1 MPTTNKIE
9 NSFILEIKSHIKRK
23 HMQAIISDRY
33 GKAEVMKLGQVE
45 KPVPRDGEVLIRVV
59 ATSLN
64 SADWRFLTADPFF
77 IRFMNGLLRPK
88 VTVLGADVAGVV
100 AATGPGVTR
109 FRPGDAVF
117 GEMGVGKFGGLA
129 EYVCAAENWLAAK
142 PEGMTFA
149 EAAALPMAGLTALQG
164 LRDHGQLQPGQRVL
178 VVGAS
183 GGVGTFAVPIAKTLG
198 GEVTAVC
205 STAKMEQARA
215 LGATQV
221 IDYTR
226 EDFSRSG
233 KEYDLIFVANGNRTL
248 GEFER
253 AMTPAGTLVVAG
265 GGMRQLFQTILLG
278 PRKSKPGG
286 KTYKNFTAHTSAD
299 DLAVLVDM
307 VAAGQ
312 LKVPVD
318 RCYPLAEAPE
328 AMRYLGEGHAKGKV
342 VVMVAADGA
351 SQ

>member
-33 GKAEVMKLGQVE
+33 GKADVMKLGQVE

-142 PEGMTFA
+142 PEGMRSL

-164 LRDHGQLQPGQRVL
+164 LRDHGQLQPGQKVL

-183 GGVGTFAVPIAKTLG
+183 GGVGTFAVQIAARSAA
-198 GEVTAVC
+198 EVTAVC
-205 STAKMEQARA
+205 SARPRW
-215 LGATQV
+215 
-221 IDYTR
+221 TR
-226 EDFSRSG
+226 LARWARRMSS
-233 KEYDLIFVANGNRTL
+233 IT
-248 GEFER
+248 R
-253 AMTPAGTLVVAG
+253 A
-265 GGMRQLFQTILLG
+265 RI
-278 PRKSKPGG
+278 
-286 KTYKNFTAHTSAD
+286 SA
-299 DLAVLVDM
+299 
-307 VAAGQ
+307 AAGN
-312 LKVPVD
+312 
-318 RCYPLAEAPE
+318 
-328 AMRYLGEGHAKGKV
+328 
-342 VVMVAADGA
+342 
-351 SQ
+351 STT

>member
-1 MPTTNKIE
+1 
-9 NSFILEIKSHIKRK
+9 
-23 HMQAIISDRY
+23 MQAIISDRY
-33 GKAEVMKLGQVE
+33 GTADVMKLGQVE
-45 KPVPRDGEVLIRVV
+45 KPVPRDGEVLLRVV

-88 VTVLGADVAGVV
+88 VTILGADVAGVV
-100 AATGPGVTR
+100 ETVGPGVAR

-117 GEMGVGKFGGLA
+117 GELGVGKFGGLA
-129 EYVCAAENWLAAK
+129 EYVCAPESLLAAK
-142 PEGMTFA
+142 PDGMSYV

-164 LRDHGQLQPGQRVL
+164 LRDHGQVKHGQKVL

-183 GGVGTFAVPIAKTLG
+183 GGVGTFALQIARALG
-198 GEVTAVC
+198 AEVTAVC
-205 STAKMEQARA
+205 STSKMDQARA
-215 LGATQV
+215 LGATYV
-221 IDYTR
+221 IDYKH
-226 EDFSRSG
+226 EDFTRNG
-233 KEYDLIFVANGNRTL
+233 QQYDVIFVANGNRSL

-253 AMTPAGTLVVAG
+253 ALAPAGRLVIAG

-299 DLAVLVDM
+299 DLAILADMAVD
-307 VAAGQ
+307 GQ
-312 LKVPVD
+312 IKSPVD

-342 VVMVAADGA
+342 VVMVASETGG
-351 SQ
+351 